1 MQCKFARVRDL
12 GIMDIGQC
20 CDMDLM
26 TDSDIGKTCS
36 TTVVGQGWIKS
47 AEGFYHLTSGL
58 KINKVRD
65 EERYYDQF
73 IFQYASNLTNTG

>member
-65 EERYYDQF
+65 EGK
-73 IFQYASNLTNTG
+73 IL